1 MGCKMA
7 PAFIQDAI
15 TKIDRFLEQ
24 ENSPITKALK
34 VVEKKTNIKSR
45 YLAFAGLTIIAVYLI
60 VGYAAALLCS
70 VIGFVYPA
78 YCSVK
83 AIESKKTED
92 DTEWLIYWV
101 VYATFSCAEFFSDI
115 LLSWFPF
122 YHLLKCTFLIW
133 CMAPVNYN
141 GSKLIYNKL
150 IRPWVLKNEHKI
162 DEVFGY
168 VTSNA
173 GKIADKVTGQA
184 ETLVKNTVQKTIDAA
199 IEATVEG
206 DNSKKS
212 E

>member
-1 MGCKMA
+1 MA

-45 YLAFAGLTIIAVYLI
+45 YLAFAGLSIIAVYLI

-122 YHLLKCTFLIW
+122 YYLLKCTFLIW